1 MKRALL
7 LCLTFFVFSF
17 SIFGS
22 EIDKIKKTIK
32 QYEKCLNEYNFDDL
46 RNIMDE
52 QCLFQLSMIK
62 SLLESYKEQG
72 VLTRRTIYV
81 GEIKNFN
88 DLVTVNAK
96 TIFEYYGDNKEQVAV
111 LNVFNIPTESV
122 ITLRKKESWIIVS
135 DIPVNYY

>member
-1 MKRALL
+1 
-7 LCLTFFVFSF
+7 
-17 SIFGS
+17 
-22 EIDKIKKTIK
+22 
-32 QYEKCLNEYNFDDL
+32 
-46 RNIMDE
+46 
-52 QCLFQLSMIK
+52 MIK

>member
-1 MKRALL
+1 MRRVFL
-7 LCLTFFVFSF
+7 LCLIFFVFSF
-17 SIFGS
+17 SIFGN
-22 EIDKIKKTIK
+22 EIEKIKKTIK